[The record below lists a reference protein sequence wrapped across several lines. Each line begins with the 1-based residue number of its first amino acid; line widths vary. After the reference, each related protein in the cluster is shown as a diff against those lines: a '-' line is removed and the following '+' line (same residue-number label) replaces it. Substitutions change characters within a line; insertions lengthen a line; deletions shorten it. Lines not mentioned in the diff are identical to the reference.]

1 MLRLQA
7 GLQIWGENGKLQID
21 TTKRLTKIIGV
32 VDTNA
37 KDGSIEV
44 DELAQGRPWFAYA
57 RVGYLGPS
65 YDPGQNGVLIW
76 ALPLVGFSDV
86 GVKMET
92 DEEKKE
98 MRIKSI
104 RMTWKYGTEVL
115 IGVAGYRNMPVTI
128 VYGVY

>member
-1 MLRLQA
+1 MIPQS
-7 GLQIWGENGKLQID
+7 GLPKLSAPS
-21 TTKRLTKIIGV
+21 TLTQKTGV
-32 VDTNA
+32 L
-37 KDGSIEV
+37 S
-44 DELAQGRPWFAYA
+44 QGRPWFAYA
-57 RVGYLGPS
+57 RVGYLGPN

-86 GVKMET
+86 GVKVEA

-98 MRIKSI
+98 IRIKSI

-115 IGVAGYRNMPVTI
+115 VGVAGYRNMPVTI